1 MRRKNLALSVS
12 ANAKRLFYF
21 RREWTLKKI
30 KSAFVILLTVF
41 VLATVMAG
49 YGNSSTNSPSQP
61 ATPDTKS
68 NAVGK
73 YLGRWNYDQPNR
85 ATMTNIATSNAP
97 GRLQVPQIGD
107 IVFTAEG
114 PGRIVGRTDV
124 GCTWRF
130 KATPASLELDPS
142 SQLCHNPTSNV
153 AYTVNR
159 WTVTVEGDRV
169 KEIITAKSHR
179 PEGDYDF
186 GLEKGVRTKTK
197 EYDAGATTKFTG
209 TWAYDPADQAT
220 GVNIRTTVRTAPDGT
235 QNMERS
241 PEQGHVTITRDYGNR
256 ITARTDDGCTWS
268 LVARGNTAKL
278 DPSIQTCTLPT
289 STAITIR
296 FWTIAT
302 DGRQQASVMTGTD
315 ERGDSFAL
323 NVGSLSKN

>member
-1 MRRKNLALSVS
+1 M
-12 ANAKRLFYF
+12 
-21 RREWTLKKI
+21 KKV
-30 KSAFVILLTVF
+30 KSAFVILLTVL
-41 VLATVMAG
+41 VLATVLAG
-49 YGNSSTNSPSQP
+49 CGNSATGSPSQP
-61 ATPDTKS
+61 AAPVKLATDTES

-85 ATMTNIATSNAP
+85 ATMTNIATSNVP

-130 KATPASLELDPS
+130 KATPASLELDPP

-153 AYTVNR
+153 AYTITQ
-159 WTVTVEGDRV
+159 WTVTVEGVREN
-169 KEIITAKSHR
+169 EIITAKSHR

-186 GLEKGVRTKTK
+186 VLKKGARTKAK
-197 EYDAGATTKFTG
+197 EYDPDATTKFTG
-209 TWAYDPADQAT
+209 TWAYDPADPAT
-220 GVNIRTTVRTAPDGT
+220 GVNIRTTVRTAPDST

-241 PEQGHVTITRDYGNR
+241 PERGHVTITRDYANR

-278 DPSIQTCTLPT
+278 DPPIQTCMLPT
-289 STAITIR
+289 STAITIS

-315 ERGDSFAL
+315 ERGGSFAL
-323 NVGSLSKN
+323 SGGSLSKIK